1 MGSITKVVS
10 TFSSQTVTGFSTLA
24 TSTYLAQDSAYNCT
38 TNNPW
43 DCKVEVAVTVGT
55 VGSNK
60 QMQIFA
66 IASPDGS
73 NFTSGPTSGTTATD
87 EACLY
92 WVGTL
97 PTPTSSTAYK
107 KQFDLAAAFGDSLP
121 RYFKIVVKN
130 ETNAT
135 LSAGTLGIAEV
146 SLATA

>member
-24 TSTYLAQDSAYNCT
+24 TATYLAQDSAYNFT
-38 TNNPW
+38 SANPW
-43 DCKVEVAVTVGT
+43 DAKVEVAVTVGT
-55 VGSNK
+55 VSGNK
-60 QMQIFA
+60 QMQVFA

-87 EACLY
+87 EPCLY
-92 WVGTL
+92 YVGTMS
-97 PTPTSSTAYK
+97 TPTNSTAYK

-121 RYFKIVVKN
+121 RYCKIVVKN
-130 ETNAT
+130 DTGAT
-135 LSAGTLGIAEV
+135 LSAGSLGIAEV